1 MAEQGSTLREEL
13 AGRLAPAA
21 DAVAAV
27 ARAQQAADAVKRDAT
42 FGTARAMEA
51 ECAVARVPAAASSG
65 GLGRSDLSFLSD
77 VNLKVRIELGRTR
90 MYVEDVLQLNAGS
103 VVELDKPAGDPV
115 DIYINDQLIARG
127 EVVVLNDNF
136 CVKVTEIIQRA
147 TIEP

>member
-1 MAEQGSTLREEL
+1 MAEQGSILREEL
-13 AGRLAPAA
+13 GGRLAPGA
-21 DAVAAV
+21 DAIAAV

-42 FGTARAMEA
+42 FGAARAMEA
-51 ECAVARVPAAASSG
+51 ERPVARTPDGAPN
-65 GLGRSDLSFLSD
+65 GLGGSDLSFLSD

-90 MYVEDVLQLNAGS
+90 MYVEDVLRLNAGS

-115 DIYINDQLIARG
+115 DIYVNDQLIARG